1 MVVEERYLFKLSDI
15 VLLKGKE
22 NSTFHEELKGGELP
36 CYSTKFFFWE
46 SHFLFCHNTPSSVQI
61 LPD

>member
-1 MVVEERYLFKLSDI
+1 MVIEERYLFKLSDI

-36 CYSTKFFFWE
+36 CYSTKFFSE
-46 SHFLFCHNTPSSVQI
+46 SPTFYCHNTPSSVQI

>member
-22 NSTFHEELKGGELP
+22 NSIFHEELKGGELP
-36 CYSTKFFFWE
+36 CYSTKFFF
-46 SHFLFCHNTPSSVQI
+46 
-61 LPD
+61 

>member
-36 CYSTKFFFWE
+36 CYSTKFFF
-46 SHFLFCHNTPSSVQI
+46 
-61 LPD
+61 